1 MRNYIILN
9 GKDSRYLDGFIVQAL
24 PPISKPKI
32 RTQVEEIEG
41 RDGDIIT
48 SLGYSAY
55 DKTLKIGLYGNYRID
70 DIISYFDS
78 SGVVTFSNEV
88 DKFYRYQIV
97 EQIDFERLV
106 RFRTATVKFHVQP
119 FKYSRVET
127 KKVFPIGRTGITSA
141 QVRNSGNTISRP
153 IVTIEGEGNVS
164 LSLNGK
170 SILAINFGEDRSITI
185 DAEKM
190 EAYNGNIL
198 KNRHVA
204 GDYDNFALSVGL
216 NTISWSG
223 KINKIT
229 LENYTRWI

>member
-127 KKVFPIGRTGITSA
+127 KKVFPIGRTGITSV